1 MAAAVTGT
9 STKSSPDVDHARR
22 RRMAQSY
29 ILIWIG
35 VGIDETN
42 RDCQDTLAQLRTVV
56 NSVHFFTQSDDAV
69 DFLTDSEEIKAFL
82 VIENT
87 LGQQIIPL
95 IHDIPQLDIVY
106 ILCDNQSQHEPW
118 TNRWKKSKGLHTNSK
133 TISEALQLSVK
144 QCNQDPIA
152 LSFVKVTETTST
164 ANLDQLA
171 PTFMYTQVFKE
182 ILLEIEHTEQS
193 VKEFTAYC
201 RQNNCGTPNNIDRF
215 EKEYAPQSAIW
226 WYTSQSFIYSE
237 LNYALRVM
245 EVGSIIKMGFFI
257 CDLHRQIEQLYRQQ
271 LSDYH
276 ENSFIVYRGQGLSK
290 VNFEKLLE
298 TEGGLMSFN
307 NFLSTSTNK
316 DVSFTFADSI
326 STITNMVGIL
336 FVISIDSRISS
347 APFASIKKFSS
358 FEAEEEILFSMH
370 TVFRIGIIKQMADNS
385 QLYEVELQL
394 TADDDKQ
401 LRVLTN
407 QIAKEAAGN
416 TGWQRLGNLL
426 LKIGH
431 SDKAEELYNLLLEQ
445 TFDESEKAL
454 YYHQLGYVKTDQR
467 DQKMAIW
474 YYEKALDICEKI
486 LPSNHVTLATSYN
499 NVGAVYDHLGEYSK
513 ALSYHEKALNIYEK
527 ILPPNYPSLASSYN
541 NIGLVYDNMREYS
554 KALSYYEKALDTYEK
569 TLPSN
574 HPDLATSYNNIGSVY
589 MSMGEYSKTLP
600 YYEKALD
607 IFQKCLPPNHPSLAA
622 SYNNIGTV
630 YNAKKEYSKAL
641 SYYEKA
647 LGINEKIL
655 PPNHPDLVNYYHNI
669 GLVYDNMRE
678 YSKTLPY
685 YEKALNIYEKTLPPN
700 HPDLAISYNSI
711 GSLYKNME
719 EWSKALPYYEK
730 ALDIYEKIL
739 PANHPTLATCYNNI
753 GAAYDYIGNYL
764 KALPYLEKALNI
776 FQKCYPP
783 NHPSLAASYNN
794 IGTVYKAKKEYSK
807 ALSYYEKAHDIYEK
821 TLPANHLSLA
831 IFFNNIGAVY
841 VTMKEYSKAFPYYE
855 KALEIRQKCLHSN
868 DPDLAESYKDSAG
881 LYYYMEEYSKALS
894 YFELARD
901 IWLSSLPPNHTELKN
916 IEESID
922 IVKKKL

>member
-42 RDCQDTLAQLRTVV
+42 IDCQDTLAQLRTVV

-118 TNRWKKSKGLHTNSK
+118 TNRWKKIKGLHTNRK

-201 RQNNCGTPNNIDRF
+201 RQNNCGTPINIDRF

-370 TVFRIGIIKQMADNS
+370 TVFRIGIIKQMTDNS

-753 GAAYDYIGNYL
+753 GAVYDYIGNYL

-794 IGTVYKAKKEYSK
+794 IGTVYNAKKEYSK

-821 TLPANHLSLA
+821 SLPANHLSLA
-831 IFFNNIGAVY
+831 ISFNNIGAVY

-855 KALEIRQKCLHSN
+855 KALDIRQKVLHSN
-868 DPDLAESYKDSAG
+868 DPDLAEYYKNFAG
-881 LYYYMEEYSKALS
+881 LYYYMGEYSKALS

-901 IWLSSLPPNHTELKN
+901 IWQSSLPPNHTELKN
-916 IEESID
+916 MEESID